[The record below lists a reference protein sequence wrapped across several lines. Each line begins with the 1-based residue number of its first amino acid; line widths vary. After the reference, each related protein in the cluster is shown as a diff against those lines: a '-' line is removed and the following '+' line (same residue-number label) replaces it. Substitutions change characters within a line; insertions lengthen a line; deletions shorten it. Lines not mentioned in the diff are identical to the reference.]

1 MYIFKEN
8 LALSGLGSV
17 LGLLLGKLLLAF
29 VMSEI
34 KIDFVWFQARL
45 LPLSYVLSIVLTMLT
60 ACLVD
65 FIFYFRL
72 EKINMAE
79 ALKSVE

>member
-1 MYIFKEN
+1 
-8 LALSGLGSV
+8 
-17 LGLLLGKLLLAF
+17 
-29 VMSEI
+29 MSQV
-34 KIDFVWFQARL
+34 KIDMVWFQPRL
-45 LPLSYVLSIVLTMLT
+45 TFLSYLLSVILTMVS

-65 FIFYFRL
+65 FLLYFKL